1 MKIGLTVFAFIAFI
15 LVSNAQSGGSPS
27 SINLDETGGCYGEY
41 FQIFSERGAKPIPNG
56 NHDVVISIVYKGE
69 SQCYFGRAKVE
80 NGKLVP
86 PVQIQK
92 DDLSFAPLSSLYRN
106 LDQEW
111 LEKQNKETLFDV
123 VDGMSKRFYSEDQ
136 QAGRVFFY
144 TFINDKPKSNRRAP
158 SAAALI
164 KN

>member
-1 MKIGLTVFAFIAFI
+1 MKTFVLSLSII
-15 LVSNAQSGGSPS
+15 LVAFGINAQSMSVSASAS
-27 SINLDETGGCYGEY
+27 SIEAEGCYGEY
-41 FQIFSERGAKPIPNG
+41 FQIFSERGAKAIPDG
-56 NHDVVISIVYKGE
+56 NHDVVISIIYNGE
-69 SQCYFGRAKVE
+69 SQCYFGKAKIE

-92 DDLSFAPLSSLYRN
+92 EDLSYAPVSSLYRN

-111 LEKQNKETLFDV
+111 LDKQNTETLYDV
-123 VDGMSKRFYSEDQ
+123 VDGMSKTFYSEDQ

-144 TFINDKPKSNRRAP
+144 TFINDKPKSNRKAP
-158 SAAALI
+158 SASALI

>member
-1 MKIGLTVFAFIAFI
+1 MKIGLTIFAFIACI
-15 LVSNAQSGGSPS
+15 LVSNAQSGGSPI

-69 SQCYFGRAKVE
+69 SQCYFGKAKVE

-111 LEKQNKETLFDV
+111 LEKQNQENLFDI

-144 TFINDKPKSNRRAP
+144 TFINDKQKSNRRAP
-158 SAAALI
+158 SASALI